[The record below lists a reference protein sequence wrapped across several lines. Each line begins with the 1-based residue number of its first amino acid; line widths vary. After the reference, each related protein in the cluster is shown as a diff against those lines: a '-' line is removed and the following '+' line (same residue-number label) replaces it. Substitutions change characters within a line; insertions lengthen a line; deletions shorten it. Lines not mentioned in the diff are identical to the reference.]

1 MQAKLASEAL
11 GVQESVLAF
20 SLQAAAGGRDALPTA
35 AVAQPAGSAV
45 PSSAGELPT
54 KAQKGTAEARLA
66 AIEAR
71 LEEVRPCVGR
81 ATATATQPPC
91 LPTAR
96 PYRDYAPMSEAT
108 VTRSLAHA
116 PPSAAKVAGHSLQ
129 HH

>member
-71 LEEVRPCVGR
+71 LEEVWQCVGR
-81 ATATATQPPC
+81 TTATATQPPC

-96 PYRDYAPMSEAT
+96 PDRELCTMHP
-108 VTRSLAHA
+108 
-116 PPSAAKVAGHSLQ
+116 
-129 HH
+129 